1 MGCGASKSSVI
12 VQESAVTENLA
23 SNLSVQTPDPPP
35 RSTRPQPQVDN
46 VENFVVVWLDVAI
59 GSNKDTQKS
68 KEQLQQIVNTIK
80 TFTDPDECRT
90 FINGVKDEK
99 VFLIVSGNVGEQFI
113 PTIQN
118 ASQID
123 SIYVFCSN
131 KEKHENWIGDFPEVR
146 GLYTS
151 VAPLCLQLGKDTK
164 KSDHDLV
171 GFEVVER
178 STSKTVTKTNQ
189 QEALFMY
196 DQLFREIVL
205 VMKEEDMT
213 DMHDFCII
221 HYKGNRDEMKFL
233 VELQKN
239 YSDHSPVWWY
249 SRDAFLYRMLNKALR
264 THQYD
269 TLYVLRVFI
278 RHLHEQVVEQQKTR
292 NGKSRL

>member
-1 MGCGASKSSVI
+1 
-12 VQESAVTENLA
+12 
-23 SNLSVQTPDPPP
+23 
-35 RSTRPQPQVDN
+35 
-46 VENFVVVWLDVAI
+46 
-59 GSNKDTQKS
+59 
-68 KEQLQQIVNTIK
+68 
-80 TFTDPDECRT
+80 
-90 FINGVKDEK
+90 
-99 VFLIVSGNVGEQFI
+99 
-113 PTIQN
+113 
-118 ASQID
+118 
-123 SIYVFCSN
+123 
-131 KEKHENWIGDFPEVR
+131 
-146 GLYTS
+146 
-151 VAPLCLQLGKDTK
+151 
-164 KSDHDLV
+164 LV

-178 STSKTVTKTNQ
+178 STSKSVTKTNQ

-205 VMKEEDMT
+205 AMKEEDMT
-213 DMHDFCII
+213 DMYDFCII
-221 HYKGNRDEMKFL
+221 HYKGNREEMKFL